1 MSVNDISPAH
11 APSFSAVRKRCFSA
25 EDAGYR
31 KVLQSRQVQMIAIGG
46 AIESGLFILEI
57 ARITMDY
64 PVGTYSIVT
73 LPIYTAALVVGWYM
87 VRGRVRAI

>member
-1 MSVNDISPAH
+1 
-11 APSFSAVRKRCFSA
+11 
-25 EDAGYR
+25 
-31 KVLQSRQVQMIAIGG
+31 MIAIGG